1 MKSAVAVALLLL
13 LSSSLGAQARR
24 RPASIPSD
32 GRSLAF
38 DLIDLVNPTPSTPQ
52 LHPAYA
58 AQHPA
63 YPAQPA
69 GNLVPA
75 SQLRIPPKA
84 VKEYELARKIMQ
96 RQHDVQ
102 ASADHLQKA
111 LRIYPDFIQAH
122 NALGLRFI
130 QLGEYQKALAE
141 HETALSLDP
150 RNTQAHQDL
159 SFVLLLLNR
168 NQEAEAEAR
177 QTLDLDSQ
185 SVSARYVL
193 GRALIAQNHV
203 TPEAIEMLRGSEDAF
218 PDASL
223 VLAQIHFV
231 SGRTDETITDLRQYL
246 RAPMDADNKHKAECW
261 VAQLS
266 QQPAPAGCPAGVT
279 RPSFR

>member
-1 MKSAVAVALLLL
+1 MKSAVALALLLL
-13 LSSSLGAQARR
+13 SSSSLGAQARR
-24 RPASIPSD
+24 LPASIPND
-32 GRSLAF
+32 GGSLAF
-38 DLIDLVNPTPSTPQ
+38 DLIDMVNPTASNPQ

-63 YPAQPA
+63 YPTQQG

-84 VKEYELARKIMQ
+84 IKEYELARKVMQ
-96 RQHDVQ
+96 RQHDAQ

-141 HETALSLDP
+141 HEAALSLDP
-150 RNTQAHQDL
+150 RNTQAHQNL

-168 NQEAEAEAR
+168 NLEAETEAR
-177 QTLDLDSQ
+177 QALDLDSQ

-231 SGRTDETITDLRQYL
+231 TGRPDETITDLRHYL
-246 RAPMDADNKHKAECW
+246 RAPLNADNKEKAECW
-261 VAQLS
+261 VTQLS